1 MKRASTTRV
10 GLAFLRLT
18 DSPGLICA
26 DEPSSPAPTAPGV
39 IANLIGGVGPFRRR
53 HPRRDSLR
61 VRIGRLPNHWRGG
74 PQPDRGDSA
83 EHTTLIDGRTSP
95 RLVCSP
101 EPQRPAQ
108 GPRAV
113 LRAPAAPCSGHQRR
127 AHGTGGS
134 RGLPPIVAADACLQ
148 TDLRRSR
155 GYIVV
160 NSFGPAKGNW
170 PLRRLGDGLSSTFV
184 AERVGFEPT
193 VP

>member
-18 DSPGLICA
+18 DSPGPICA

-113 LRAPAAPCSGHQRR
+113 LRAPAAPCSGQQRR
-127 AHGTGGS
+127 AQDSSAVLTAPADPRSSTRLAGRGRWRLERLTTDSGG
-134 RGLPPIVAADACLQ
+134 
-148 TDLRRSR
+148 
-155 GYIVV
+155 
-160 NSFGPAKGNW
+160 
-170 PLRRLGDGLSSTFV
+170 RRLSSDRSEEISWSHLRQLV
-184 AERVGFEPT
+184 RPG
-193 VP
+193 